1 MAVKSVYPYE
11 GTGFII
17 KGEPFAVGFCENPAA
32 EGEGKSFTDTFSG
45 EISATFTMPAQKLRP
60 IKGNR
65 RQRKAAAYANNKTVW
80 GLVNKYDAR
89 SQKADKKRA
98 RMYTKKFL
106 RAEREYKYLVA
117 MRDAQIRRYRQ
128 QEQHSEGVPLV
139 WQHWDEVTEY
149 MKKQAQ
155 NENLKHR

>member
-1 MAVKSVYPYE
+1 M
-11 GTGFII
+11 
-17 KGEPFAVGFCENPAA
+17 
-32 EGEGKSFTDTFSG
+32 D
-45 EISATFTMPAQKLRP
+45 
-60 IKGNR
+60 
-65 RQRKAAAYANNKTVW
+65 
-80 GLVNKYDAR
+80 KYDAR

-117 MRDAQIRRYRQ
+117 MRDAQIRRFKE
-128 QEQHSEGVPLV
+128 QEQHLVGVPLV
-139 WQHWDEVTEY
+139 WQHWDEVTDY